1 MPRASRTA
9 SRWRRCGCRRTARS
23 VRERSRK
30 SSSTIIPADTS
41 ACMRRWSGSRK
52 TRTIRPRTRRCRR
65 PAAEPRATPRRP
77 IRAASTGAAAVR
89 CRSSTSRTLGIPTME
104 TTMYRTLIALSLSA
118 VCSVSAFAQNA
129 ATETQRDT
137 NQQNRVEQGLK
148 SGQLTTREAGQLER
162 DEQRIDRTQA
172 RDLKN
177 GPLTSQEEAQ
187 IQREQNQAS
196 RQIYQDKHNAV
207 TGNPNSK
214 SSERMQADVQRNAN
228 QQARINQGIRSGQL
242 S

>member
-1 MPRASRTA
+1 
-9 SRWRRCGCRRTARS
+9 
-23 VRERSRK
+23 
-30 SSSTIIPADTS
+30 
-41 ACMRRWSGSRK
+41 
-52 TRTIRPRTRRCRR
+52 
-65 PAAEPRATPRRP
+65 
-77 IRAASTGAAAVR
+77 
-89 CRSSTSRTLGIPTME
+89 
-104 TTMYRTLIALSLSA
+104 MYRTLIALSLSA
-118 VCSVSAFAQNA
+118 VFSVSAFAQNA

-148 SGQLTTREAGQLER
+148 SGQLTTKEAGQLER

-177 GPLTSQEEAQ
+177 GPLTSQEKAQ

-242 S
+242 SNREAGALERGQAHVDRSEANAARNGRIGAGEQARTQGKENRQSGRIYRKKHNDTTRGG